1 MKIID
6 KGNTMPSDNNLKAKT
21 AMFTIFLILTTALA
35 MSCREC
41 PTEQPDYDIYLTAE
55 DVFSTSV
62 VLSVTL
68 PDSGD
73 VSAFALDRNDSTVAT
88 YTCYDDD
95 TLIIDEDL
103 MPDTDYIY
111 RVRFLKDGKTK
122 SESDPVAVHTMDT
135 TSHAIS
141 YWEIDTLGISGGIY
155 DLWIV
160 SENNIWAVGQIIVD
174 DPDSS
179 FDGSGEEYFNAVH
192 WDGEKWSL
200 MRMERGAPIESIW
213 YFDDNNI
220 WAAGIP
226 IHWDG
231 EKWTYYHLWDM
242 GVLDPDDGTVEH
254 IWASSPDNIYFVGW
268 KGSIVHYNGSS
279 FTKMES
285 GTTCRLEDVW
295 GIDDNHIWAVGTALH
310 ELNSV
315 LLFYNGKTWRQIL
328 DPLMGETYGFNS
340 LWTDNPYLLFLNGG
354 SGRCIADLL
363 RGNISRDMSAGEW
376 FGYDIYGTAYNDI
389 FTSGQGSEILHF
401 NGLTWHLY
409 SEFQNIFGAWGLFK
423 TIKVSENLVVAG
435 GEYYTG
441 LYGIPI
447 VIRGYR

>member
-6 KGNTMPSDNNLKAKT
+6 KGKTIPSDNNLKAKK
-21 AMFTIFLILTTALA
+21 AMFTIFFILATVLA
-35 MSCREC
+35 MSCKEC
-41 PTEQPDYDIYLTAE
+41 PTEQPDYDIYLSAE
-55 DVFSTSV
+55 DVFCTSV
-62 VLSVTL
+62 VLNVTL

-73 VSAFALDRNDSTVAT
+73 VSAFALDRDDSTVAT

-95 TLIIDEDL
+95 TLITDENL
-103 MPDTDYIY
+103 TPNTDYIY

-122 SESDPVAVHTMDT
+122 AESDPVTVHTMDT
-135 TSHAIS
+135 TSHDIS

-160 SENNIWAVGQIIVD
+160 SENNIWAIGEIIVD

-179 FDGSGEEYFNAVH
+179 YDGSGQERFNAAR
-192 WDGEKWSL
+192 WDGEKWNL
-200 MRMERGAPIESIW
+200 MRMERGAPMESIW
-213 YFDDNNI
+213 YFNENDI

-268 KGSIVHYNGSS
+268 KGSIVHYNGST

-285 GTTCRLEDVW
+285 GTTCQLEDVW
-295 GIDDNHIWAVGTALH
+295 GIDDNHIWAVGT
-310 ELNSV
+310 ETNNSRSV
-315 LLFYNGKTWRQIL
+315 ILFYNGKVWKTMHDTDDERKCWS
-328 DPLMGETYGFNS
+328 NS
-340 LWTDNPYLLFLNGG
+340 VWTDSPYLLFLNGG
-354 SGRCIADLL
+354 SGRYLFDLMQEKL
-363 RGNISRDMSAGEW
+363 SKYESAGEW
-376 FGYDIYGTAYNDI
+376 FGYDIYGTANNDI
-389 FTSGQGSEILHF
+389 FASGQGSEILHF
-401 NGLTWHLY
+401 NGSTWHLY
-409 SEFQNIFGAWGLFK
+409 TEFQNIFGAWGLIK

>member
-1 MKIID
+1 ML
-6 KGNTMPSDNNLKAKT
+6 SDNNLKAKITMSITLLLT
-21 AMFTIFLILTTALA
+21 AIFFA

-41 PTEQPDYDIYLTAE
+41 PTEPDYDIYLSAE
-55 DVFSTSV
+55 DVFCTSV
-62 VLSVTL
+62 VLKIAL

-73 VSAFALDRNDSTVAT
+73 VSAFALDRGDSTVAT
-88 YTCYDDD
+88 YTCRDDD
-95 TLIIDEDL
+95 TLIIDEGL
-103 MPDTDYIY
+103 TPDTDYIY

-122 SESDPVAVHTMDT
+122 SESDPVTVRTLDT

-160 SENNIWAVGQIIVD
+160 SENNIWAVGQIIVG

-179 FDGSGEEYFNAVH
+179 FDGSGEEYFNAAR
-192 WDGEKWSL
+192 WDGEKWNL
-200 MRMERGAPIESIW
+200 MRMERGAPMESIW
-213 YFDDNNI
+213 YFDDDNI

-268 KGSIVHYNGSS
+268 KGSIVHYNGST

-285 GTTCRLEDVW
+285 GTTCQLEDVW
-295 GIDDNHIWAVGTALH
+295 GIDDNHVWAVGT
-310 ELNSV
+310 ETNNSRSV
-315 LLFYNGKTWRQIL
+315 ILFYNGKMWKTLHDTNNERKCWS
-328 DPLMGETYGFNS
+328 NS
-340 LWTDNPYLLFLNGG
+340 VWTDSPYLLFLNGG
-354 SGRCIADLL
+354 SGRYLFDLMQEKL
-363 RGNISRDMSAGEW
+363 SKYESAGMC
-376 FGYDIYGTAYNDI
+376 FGYDVYGAACNDI
-389 FTSGQGSEILHF
+389 FASGQGSELLHF
-401 NGLTWHLY
+401 NGSTWYLY
-409 SEFQNIFGAWGLFK
+409 SELKVRYEDYLNIM
-423 TIKVSENLVVAG
+423 TVKVNNVIIVAG
-435 GEYYTG
+435 GYYYTG
-441 LYGIPI
+441 IGGIPI